1 MKTVKPFT
9 IFRSNKRKPSK
20 SECCNEETAL
30 RCTVEFKKNILYD
43 AFDRLMI
50 KVRQQEEKHGD
61 LLKAGK
67 QAKHRLE
74 ELAPGIQLMEKK
86 GN

>member
-1 MKTVKPFT
+1 MSSEIFCT
-9 IFRSNKRKPSK
+9 I
-20 SECCNEETAL
+20 
-30 RCTVEFKKNILYD
+30 
-43 AFDRLMI
+43 DRLMI

-61 LLKAGK
+61 LLRAGK

-74 ELAPGIQLMEKK
+74 ELAPGIELMEKK